1 MENDMADQLVVSSD
15 PIDQT
20 GVDEHNQEMLNLV
33 DSQEVP
39 TDRPEMVDDK
49 FGGDYDKLK
58 QSYDEL
64 EKKFHSPEAA
74 VQEDLSIPQSQTAE
88 GYIDMTA
95 LTQEYA
101 TNGELSDKSYQDLEE
116 AGISRE
122 YANNYIAGQKALGQ
136 QIGDSVKNSVGGDA
150 EYSSMVEWAKNNYTQ
165 EQIQAYDNAV
175 NSGSVDAAMLAAKG
189 LRADYQ
195 NIQGQEGDT
204 YSGRQAQPEGRGEVF
219 RSNAE
224 VVAAMKDP
232 RYEYDTAY
240 RQDVLSKLDQSDIF
254 SQGRL

>member
-20 GVDEHNQEMLNLV
+20 SVDEHNQEMLNLV

-64 EKKFHSPEAA
+64 EKKFHSPEDA

-88 GYIDMTA
+88 GHIDMTA

-136 QIGDSVKNSVGGDA
+136 QIGDSVKN
-150 EYSSMVEWAKNNYTQ
+150 SSMVEWAKNNYTQ

-240 RQDVLSKLDQSDIF
+240 RQDVLTKLDQSDIF

>member
-88 GYIDMTA
+88 GHIDMTA

-224 VVAAMKDP
+224 SSS
-232 RYEYDTAY
+232 RYE
-240 RQDVLSKLDQSDIF
+240 RPKV
-254 SQGRL
+254 